1 MCYDGHN
8 TIKENGASDMRRRE
22 PITMRKV
29 FTYAIIL
36 LLAFGNAVS
45 YHLFVFPN
53 RFAPSGLNGLCTIIQ
68 ELFGLNVGYL
78 SLIINI
84 PLALVVF
91 RLVNRK
97 LAFRSMVYVLVF
109 SAMLVVLEKVDLSNF
124 AYSTDNGTST
134 ILGPLVAGIISGFV
148 YGILVKCSAYTG
160 GMDYVASLVRI
171 KRPDLNFF
179 YVTFVINVA
188 VAFISYF
195 VYGYQIEPVLLCI
208 LYSFM
213 SSTVSDNMLKSGRSA
228 IRFEIITDTPEEL
241 SQAIIEKLH
250 RSATLIPATGMYSGQ
265 EKNILICVINKSQ
278 IAALSKIIRNHPNSF
293 AIMSSVNEVM
303 GNFKKLNTESKE
315 NKDFLDSGE
324 SSAV

>member
-45 YHLFVFPN
+45 YHLFDFPN

-160 GMDYVASLVRI
+160 GMDYVASLIRI

-250 RSATLIPATGMYSGQ
+250 RSATLIPAKGMYSGQ

-293 AIMSSVNEVM
+293 AVMSSVNEVM
-303 GNFKKLNTESKE
+303 GNFKKLNTENKE

>member
-1 MCYDGHN
+1 
-8 TIKENGASDMRRRE
+8 MRRRE

-293 AIMSSVNEVM
+293 AVMSSVNEVM

>member
-1 MCYDGHN
+1 
-8 TIKENGASDMRRRE
+8 MRRRE

-250 RSATLIPATGMYSGQ
+250 RSATLIPAKGMYSGQ

-278 IAALSKIIRNHPNSF
+278 IATLSKIIRNHPNSF

>member
-1 MCYDGHN
+1 M
-8 TIKENGASDMRRRE
+8 KPRQ

-36 LLAFGNAVS
+36 LLAFGNAMS
-45 YHLFVFPN
+45 YHIFVFPN

-78 SLIINI
+78 SLIINV

-91 RLVNRK
+91 EFVNRK
-97 LAFRSMVYVLVF
+97 LAVRSMVYVVTF
-109 SAMLVVLEKVDLSNF
+109 SAMLVVLEKADLSAF
-124 AYSTDNGTST
+124 AYSTENGTST
-134 ILGPLVAGIISGFV
+134 ILGPLVAGIISGAV
-148 YGILVKCSAYTG
+148 YGILVKCSSYTG

-179 YVTFVINVA
+179 YVTFLINVA
-188 VAFISYF
+188 VAGISYF
-195 VYGYQIEPVLLCI
+195 VYGFQIEPVILCV

-228 IRFEIITDTPEEL
+228 IRFEIITDHPQEL
-241 SQAIIEKLH
+241 SRDIIERLNH
-250 RSATLIPATGMYSGQ
+250 SCTLIPGRGMYSGQ

-278 IAALSKIIRNHPNSF
+278 IATLSKLIRKYPGTF
-293 AIMSSVNEVM
+293 AVMSSVSAVM
-303 GNFKKLNTESKE
+303 GNFKKLTPEGKE
-315 NKDFLDSGE
+315 NKDFLDTGDG
-324 SSAV
+324 SAV

>member
-1 MCYDGHN
+1 
-8 TIKENGASDMRRRE
+8 MRRRE

-68 ELFGLNVGYL
+68 ELFCLNVGYL

>member
-1 MCYDGHN
+1 
-8 TIKENGASDMRRRE
+8 MRLRE
-22 PITMRKV
+22 PITTRKV
-29 FTYAIIL
+29 ITYVIIL
-36 LLAFGNAVS
+36 LLAFGNAMS

-84 PLALVVF
+84 PLALLVF
-91 RLVNRK
+91 EFVNRK
-97 LAFRSMVYVLVF
+97 LAFRSMVYVIIF
-109 SAMLVVLEKVDLSNF
+109 SAMLVILEKVDLSAF

-148 YGILVKCSAYTG
+148 YGTLVKCSAYTG

-179 YVTFVINVA
+179 YVTFLINVA

-228 IRFEIITDTPEEL
+228 IRFEIITDHPEEL
-241 SQAIIEKLH
+241 SRAIIERLH
-250 RSATLIPATGMYSGQ
+250 HSCTLIPAKGMYSGE
-265 EKNILICVINKSQ
+265 EKNLLICVINKSQ
-278 IAALSKIIRNHPNSF
+278 IAALSKIIRQHPNSF
-293 AIMSSVNEVM
+293 AIMSSVSEVM
-303 GNFKKLNTESKE
+303 GNFKKLNTEGKE

>member
-1 MCYDGHN
+1 MK
-8 TIKENGASDMRRRE
+8 TRQS
-22 PITMRKV
+22 ITMRKV
-29 FTYAIIL
+29 ITYAIIL
-36 LLAFGNAVS
+36 LLAFGNAMS
-45 YHLFVFPN
+45 YHIFVFPN

-78 SLIINI
+78 SLIINV
-84 PLALVVF
+84 PLALLVF
-91 RLVNRK
+91 EFVNRK

-124 AYSTDNGTST
+124 AYSTDNGTIT
-134 ILGPLVAGIISGFV
+134 ILGPVVAGIISGFV

-160 GMDYVASLVRI
+160 GMDYVASLIRI

-250 RSATLIPATGMYSGQ
+250 RSATLIPAKGMYSGQ

-293 AIMSSVNEVM
+293 AVMSSVNEVM